1 MPREGLEKR
10 RQIEYTHTHT
20 HTHTHTRLHVCV
32 VAQQSGKG
40 SNFQLHCLL
49 SLFPISN
56 NQNKETDEYKIFF

>member
-20 HTHTHTRLHVCV
+20 RTRIHVCV

-40 SNFQLHCLL
+40 SNFQLHCFL

>member
-1 MPREGLEKR
+1 MPRESLEKR
-10 RQIEYTHTHT
+10 KQIEYTHTHT
-20 HTHTHTRLHVCV
+20 HTHVCV

-56 NQNKETDEYKIFF
+56 NQNKETYEYKIFF

>member
-20 HTHTHTRLHVCV
+20 RTRIHVCV

>member
-1 MPREGLEKR
+1 MPREGLKK
-10 RQIEYTHTHT
+10 RQIEYTHT
-20 HTHTHTRLHVCV
+20 RVCV
-32 VAQQSGKG
+32 VAQKYRKG